1 MAVVEVAPNR
11 HLSSSPRPVDR
22 GLDLAVAVMVG
33 GVVELLLLLMTL
45 EAVLVLKE
53 SVLILFE
60 LLLGSN
66 SSSAIAPEVP
76 SVI

>member
-1 MAVVEVAPNR
+1 
-11 HLSSSPRPVDR
+11 
-22 GLDLAVAVMVG
+22 MVG